1 MNTIYLDE
9 RIDRVIHIQGEDYLY
24 FSGTSYLGI
33 GQSEDYKK
41 ILVEN
46 IFRYGPNHGQS
57 RNNNVRLRVFGE
69 FEEEF
74 AKGAK
79 AESSLVFSSGYLAGI
94 AAWQVLFPNSDL
106 CWVAPDTHPAI
117 VPSTLKPNTQLDFI
131 QWKNTCLEVAESIS
145 PQKILILGNALNPL
159 SAEIHSYH
167 WVEEIAK
174 KHEVT
179 LLIDDSHA
187 FGVLGEGLY
196 GTYHRHASPNYD
208 LLVSGSLGKGL
219 GMPAGIILGQSKHIE
234 KIRNQALYGG
244 ASPGSPANLQAFLDS
259 IDIYLQKKEWLNSLC
274 QSFYHKTKDIK
285 QLKGGIDLPVFI
297 YSEDSWVEK
306 LEKEKII
313 TSSFPYP
320 TSQDPRVNRII
331 ISGFH
336 REEDLLFLTEKLN
349 ELSTSS

>member
-9 RIDRVIHIQGEDYLY
+9 RIDRVIHIQGADYLY

-69 FEEEF
+69 FEETF

-79 AESSLVFSSGYLAGI
+79 AESSLVLSSGYLAGI
-94 AAWQVLFPNSDL
+94 AAWQVLFPKADL
-106 CWVAPDTHPAI
+106 CWVAPDIHPAI
-117 VPSTLKPNTQLDFI
+117 LPSSLNPDTQLNFI
-131 QWKNTCLEVAESIS
+131 QWKDVCLEAAESLS
-145 PQKILILGNALNPL
+145 PQKILILGNALDPL

-187 FGVLGEGLY
+187 FGVLGEELY
-196 GTYHRHASPNYD
+196 GTYHTHTSSNYET
-208 LLVSGSLGKGL
+208 LVSGSLGKGL
-219 GMPAGIILGQSKHIE
+219 GMPAGIILGQSKYIE
-234 KIRNQALYGG
+234 EIKKQALYGG
-244 ASPGSPANLQAFLDS
+244 ASPSSPANLQAFLDAN
-259 IDIYLQKKEWLNSLC
+259 DIYLQKKEWLNTLC
-274 QSFYHKTKDIK
+274 QSFYHKIKGIK
-285 QLKGGIDLPVFI
+285 QLKGDIDLPIFI
-297 YSEDSWVEK
+297 YSEENWMEK

-320 TSQDPRVNRII
+320 TAQDPRVNRII

-336 REEDLLFLTEKLN
+336 KEEDLLFLKEKLDH
-349 ELSTSS
+349 LSTY